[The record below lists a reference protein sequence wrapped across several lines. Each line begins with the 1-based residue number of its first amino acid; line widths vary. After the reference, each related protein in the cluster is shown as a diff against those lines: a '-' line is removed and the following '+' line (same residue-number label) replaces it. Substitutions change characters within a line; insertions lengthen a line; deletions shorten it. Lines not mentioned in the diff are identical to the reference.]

1 MNLVS
6 NDVRRF
12 DDIGPYYMHIWAGP
26 LEVICVLVMVGAQL
40 TFPAAIAGIATL
52 LLLIPFQAGLLPFAA
67 ALLPTGACLL
77 YCKVPFLCWPF
88 HQPSCCTLS
97 TTPCPSHM
105 HLTLLKFPVTVE
117 VCYHRNCYSYDQ
129 LSAAS
134 IWLRTPVYNMKVG
147 YILKEYM
154 QGVLSKH
161 IARLRTNTA
170 RHTDER
176 VRLAGE
182 AIAGS
187 LAVKMLG

>member
-1 MNLVS
+1 
-6 NDVRRF
+6 
-12 DDIGPYYMHIWAGP
+12 
-26 LEVICVLVMVGAQL
+26 
-40 TFPAAIAGIATL
+40 
-52 LLLIPFQAGLLPFAA
+52 
-67 ALLPTGACLL
+67 
-77 YCKVPFLCWPF
+77 
-88 HQPSCCTLS
+88 
-97 TTPCPSHM
+97 M
-105 HLTLLKFPVTVE
+105 HLTLFKFPVTVE
-117 VCYHRNCYSYDQ
+117 VCYHRNYYSYDQ

-147 YILKEYM
+147 YILKERM

-187 LAVKMLG
+187 LAVKMLGQSLLCCQAFRSVPCLAVNMLGQSPTMLSRF